1 MKKLLLIWLAA
12 FAAVS
17 CAQEKQPSK
26 PLYMWFDCEANY
38 ATLSH
43 PDSIRYYVSKIHD
56 MGFTD
61 VVVDVKSIMGETLY
75 KSDIAPYM
83 GEWEGVTRPEN
94 YDLLGYFIEEGHKL
108 GMRVHGSLNVFAGG
122 HNYFDRGIIYG
133 DHADWQS
140 QVYTEGKIVPI
151 SEIKS
156 NYNGMLNPANPEVQE
171 YELAILKEFA
181 GKYPDVDGIVFD
193 RVRFDNI
200 TSDFSPLSKELFEA
214 YAGTKVADYPGD
226 ILRWTQDA
234 DGKWSWSQGPL
245 FRKWIEWRA
254 SVIKD
259 FVTEAHRQL
268 KEINPRLIYCSIS
281 AYGQEGPYANR
292 PGYDVIAQAVSGMME
307 MTGEPDGPPN
317 KIGSAIGD
325 WMGAL
330 NAFGCIGTAL
340 YYRSE
345 TGEGQH
351 IDISLARSLMWMAA
365 KLDHGI
371 TGEMQTRTG
380 NHHSNLAPY
389 GIFKGRN
396 NQSVVIGVLSSKL
409 WETFCKV
416 MQRTELIND
425 PRFVSN
431 DKRVENKQLLIEIIE
446 DWLSNFEQVSDAID
460 LLMVAGVP
468 CSKIYNMKDIDK
480 DPHFNQCG
488 WIADM
493 PMADGMTTV
502 RTRRFPSDPFK
513 FSAFEPVYGK
523 APALGEQNHE
533 VLEALGF
540 TAEEVDEME
549 AEWEMKVK
557 NK

>member
-17 CAQEKQPSK
+17 CAQEKQPPK

-193 RVRFDNI
+193 RGVMKALEGKTMEPLLTMTD
-200 TSDFSPLSKELFEA
+200 DFIERIGMCGLPSVYFLFGALSGKEWSIPVLSHEGPFGVGYGVCLCLPEE
-214 YAGTKVADYPGD
+214 
-226 ILRWTQDA
+226 A
-234 DGKWSWSQGPL
+234 DG
-245 FRKWIEWRA
+245 RK
-254 SVIKD
+254 
-259 FVTEAHRQL
+259 EAHDIRVRLARDSIAEYLKTGKLPKPPADIPEEL
-268 KEINPRLIYCSIS
+268 KER
-281 AYGQEGPYANR
+281 AG
-292 PGYDVIAQAVSGMME
+292 VFVSLHE
-307 MTGEPDGPPN
+307 F
-317 KIGSAIGD
+317 
-325 WMGAL
+325 GAL
-330 NAFGCIGTAL
+330 RGCIGTILPVRNSAAEEIIHNAKAAA
-340 YYRSE
+340 SE
-345 TGEGQH
+345 
-351 IDISLARSLMWMAA
+351 
-365 KLDHGI
+365 
-371 TGEMQTRTG
+371 
-380 NHHSNLAPY
+380 
-389 GIFKGRN
+389 
-396 NQSVVIGVLSSKL
+396 
-409 WETFCKV
+409 
-416 MQRTELIND
+416 D
-425 PRFVSN
+425 PRFPPVNPYELDDLDISV
-431 DKRVENKQLLIEIIE
+431 DVLSAPEPISSEGDLDPKIYGVIVERGFQRGLLLPDLPGIT
-446 DWLSNFEQVSDAID
+446 DPREQVEIARRK
-460 LLMVAGVP
+460 AGIGTDEPV
-468 CSKIYNMKDIDK
+468 KMYR
-480 DPHFNQCG
+480 F
-488 WIADM
+488 
-493 PMADGMTTV
+493 TV
-502 RTRRFPSDPFK
+502 RR
-513 FSAFEPVYGK
+513 YY
-523 APALGEQNHE
+523 
-533 VLEALGF
+533 
-540 TAEEVDEME
+540 
-549 AEWEMKVK
+549 
-557 NK
+557 